1 MAPDS
6 RLRVRAVRGAHAGRR
21 GYVESTRWGSGYWMV
36 QLDGQEYYKLIKMDD
51 LEPVNE
57 EGTRPVRRGVVD

>member
-1 MAPDS
+1 
-6 RLRVRAVRGAHAGRR
+6 
-21 GYVESTRWGSGYWMV
+21 MV

-57 EGTRPVRRGVVD
+57 EGTRRVRRGVVD